1 MNKILMSFK
10 IDTKIK
16 RKIES
21 IAKKHGISTSSLIN
35 VVLADYIKEERFK
48 AIDRKSAKQHVA
60 DLWNKVQ
67 RAHSLEEVDKI
78 FKEASE

>member
-1 MNKILMSFK
+1 MKKLMSFY

-16 RKIES
+16 QKTER
-21 IAKKHGISTSSLIN
+21 IAKKRGISMSSLIN
-35 VVLADYIKEERFK
+35 VVLSDYVEK
-48 AIDRKSAKQHVA
+48 AKIREAENKMSKKWVA

-67 RAHSLEEVDKI
+67 RAHSLAEVDKI

>member
-1 MNKILMSFK
+1 M
-10 IDTKIK
+10 
-16 RKIES
+16 
-21 IAKKHGISTSSLIN
+21 SSLIN
-35 VVLADYIKEERFK
+35 VVLSDYVEK
-48 AIDRKSAKQHVA
+48 AKIREDENKMSKKRIA